1 MYFQLHNSQAI
12 LHKSRDTMT
21 LMKLR
26 LGYEICSVFFGMAYL
41 PSISFSFLLGIE
53 GFISNFQFAPLVNHA
68 LNIKFW
74 FDYSHEFLEDILI
87 L

>member
-1 MYFQLHNSQAI
+1 
-12 LHKSRDTMT
+12 MT

-26 LGYEICSVFFGMAYL
+26 LGYEICSGEKENIFFGMAYIH
-41 PSISFSFLLGIE
+41 SISFSFLLGIE
-53 GFISNFQFAPLVNHA
+53 GFISNLQFAPLVNHV

-87 L
+87 LWIILY